1 MSILILYKEN
11 NEPIKLIFMLAKT
24 DVNKIYDTLLS
35 IPGMGD
41 TVKIILNIPR
51 KNILLLSKVIER
63 GMSVKDPDER
73 THIILDM
80 VSKESLQ
87 ELLSISADLLEKA
100 GLTEMNKKLQSL

>member
-1 MSILILYKEN
+1 
-11 NEPIKLIFMLAKT
+11 MLAKT

-35 IPGMGD
+35 IPGMCD
-41 TVKIILNIPR
+41 PVKIILNIPR
-51 KNILLLSKVIER
+51 KNVLLLIKVIER
-63 GMSVKDPDER
+63 GLSVKDADER